1 VTDRYRDVAIT
12 TAKRAGKLLLEWGA
26 GRRAVTLK
34 GAIDLVTEADRRSE
48 AAITEAIAGAFPDH
62 SIIAEEGTLVKG
74 TAPYR
79 WIIDPLDGTT
89 NFAHGFPVFCVAI
102 GLEAEG
108 EMVMGV
114 AYDPTREE
122 LFVAQRGRGA
132 FLNGRPLKVSPTQSL
147 NESLLATGFSYDIRE
162 HPRNNLPE
170 YSAFTLRCR
179 GVRRMGSAI
188 LDLAYVAA
196 GRLDGYWEMRLGP
209 WDMAA
214 GVVMVEEAGG
224 RVTSID
230 GGPFDLSRGE
240 VLASNGKIHQ
250 EMMTVLTEVQRR

>member
-1 VTDRYRDVAIT
+1 MIDRYREVAIK

-48 AAITEAIAGAFPDH
+48 AAITEALSRAFPDH
-62 SIIAEEGTLVKG
+62 SILAEEGTLVKG
-74 TAPYR
+74 AAPYR

-89 NFAHGFPVFCVAI
+89 NFAHGLPVFCVAI

-108 EMVMGV
+108 ELVLGV
-114 AYDPTREE
+114 AYDPSRDE
-122 LFVAQRGRGA
+122 LFVAKRGHGA
-132 FLNGRPLKVSPTQSL
+132 FLNGKPLRVSPAPSL

-170 YSAFTLRCR
+170 YGAFSLRCR

-209 WDMAA
+209 WDLAA

-224 RVTSID
+224 RATALD
-230 GGPFDLSRGE
+230 GKPFDLARGE

-250 EMMTVLTEVQRR
+250 EMLDVLIRASA

>member
-1 VTDRYRDVAIT
+1 MIDQFAEIAVN
-12 TAKRAGKLLLEWGA
+12 TAKQAGRLLLEWGA

-48 AAITEAIAGAFPDH
+48 AAITEALSRAFPDH
-62 SIIAEEGTLVKG
+62 SILAEEGTLVKG
-74 TAPYR
+74 SAPYR

-89 NFAHGFPVFCVAI
+89 NFAHGLPVFCVAI

-108 EMVMGV
+108 GLVLGV
-114 AYDPTREE
+114 AYDPTRDE

-132 FLNGRPLKVSPTQSL
+132 SLNGKPLRVSPAASL
-147 NESLLATGFSYDIRE
+147 NDSLLATGFSYDIRE

-170 YSAFTLRCR
+170 YGAFSLRCR

-209 WDMAA
+209 WDLAA
-214 GVVMVEEAGG
+214 GVIMVEEAGG
-224 RVTSID
+224 RVTGLD
-230 GGPFDLSRGE
+230 GKPFDLSRGE
-240 VLASNGKIHQ
+240 ALASNGKIHD
-250 EMMTVLTEVQRR
+250 EMLSVLKEVRPR